1 MNRVEL
7 NKQTPPE
14 RHQDIVISGDRLFF
28 YGEEYVI
35 EGDGEIRLVRSQKGL
50 EQYLRQIKTKLGV
63 E

>member
-1 MNRVEL
+1 MNVVEL
-7 NKQTPPE
+7 YKQTPPE

-28 YGEEYVI
+28 DGEEYVI
-35 EGDGEIRLVRSQKGL
+35 EGDGGLRLVRSQKGL